1 MYAVFILTSIILFLS
16 FTKIYFLGMYSSYV
30 NQQYNPYFNGVI
42 IYGDGFNYEGACIV
56 ASSTFNL
63 YYNSVIAYEVLI
75 LLRNSYNVKKCDPP
89 SFRRV
94 TFQAIAVYVFSVCV
108 GAIHYKI
115 IHDSNTGITLSN
127 LAFSLVVT
135 WICPTLFLLFVTVII
150 WYRKYMPS
158 ATGRMQ
164 ELVSEFKSTRGGYL
178 LSLFL

>member
-1 MYAVFILTSIILFLS
+1 
-16 FTKIYFLGMYSSYV
+16 MYSSYV

-42 IYGDGFNYEGACIV
+42 IHSDGFDYEGACIV

-115 IHDSNTGITLSN
+115 IHDSTSNTGIKLSN

-158 ATGRMQ
+158 ATGKLR
-164 ELVSEFKSTRGGYL
+164 ELVSKFKSTRGVTYYHY
-178 LSLFL
+178 FYKHATKCF